1 MKIKNTFLFIIL
13 GLFSI
18 AWTADAEIR
27 STIKKYCGNNNYTCI
42 KVQKGQSWES
52 LFSDSDT
59 RNIAKR
65 INRMNTP
72 LYRGLTIAVPKNKIS
87 IIEAAPF
94 YHHINS
100 SGGKLILVDL
110 TLRAW
115 GAYSGDGKLVQWG
128 PISGGQD
135 YCPDVRRGCRT
146 PVGRFKIYSKGGSDC
161 ISTKFPI
168 PRGGA
173 PMPYCMFFHKGYA
186 LHGSPAVPGY
196 HASHGC
202 VRMFTQ
208 DARWLNQNFI
218 ETPKINNDY
227 QGTTVIIQRS

>member
-1 MKIKNTFLFIIL
+1 MSF
-13 GLFSI
+13 
-18 AWTADAEIR
+18 AETR
-27 STIKKYCGNNNYTCI
+27 SSIKKYCARGDYICM
-42 KVQKGQSWES
+42 KVKKGDSWES
-52 LFSDSDT
+52 LFPDSTARDV
-59 RNIAKR
+59 AKR

-72 LYRGLTIAVPKNKIS
+72 IYRGLTIAVPKNRPTM
-87 IIEAAPF
+87 IEASPF
-94 YHHINS
+94 YQKINT

-110 TLRAW
+110 SLQAW
-115 GAYSGDGKLVQWG
+115 GAYSHDGRLVRWG
-128 PISGGQD
+128 PISGGKD

-146 PVGRFKIYSKGGSDC
+146 PVGRFAIYHKQGPGC

-186 LHGSPAVPGY
+186 LHGSPVVPGY

-208 DARWLNQNFI
+208 DARWLNQDFI
-218 ETPKINNDY
+218 DLPGHNGR
-227 QGTTVIIQRS
+227 GTTVIIQRS